1 MRIRELL
8 IVEGKYDAAKLSG
21 LVDGLILTT
30 DGFSIYRD
38 REKRELIREMGKK
51 RGKRAARL
59 TAGAPWVMLSPEAA
73 APGRAFRPRGRACR
87 PCRS

>member
-30 DGFSIYRD
+30 GGFPSI
-38 REKRELIREMGKK
+38 
-51 RGKRAARL
+51 A
-59 TAGAPWVMLSPEAA
+59 TAKNGN
-73 APGRAFRPRGRACR
+73 
-87 PCRS
+87 

>member
-30 DGFSIYRD
+30 GGFSIYRD
-38 REKRELIREMGKK
+38 REKRELIKEMDIFIEINI
-51 RGKRAARL
+51 RL
-59 TAGAPWVMLSPEAA
+59 GFLF
-73 APGRAFRPRGRACR
+73 FRF
-87 PCRS
+87 PCMF